1 MRFCIVDAI
10 QETTPEHPKRE
21 HSKEYLVIVDGKQ
34 AATASVT
41 TTLASV
47 YVPRQR
53 KAVRV
58 AAPKLV
64 LAHTRPEWLAVAHTE
79 IAWLA
84 LER

>member
-10 QETTPEHPKRE
+10 QETTPERPKRE
-21 HSKEYLVIVDGKQ
+21 HSKEYLVIVESKQ
-34 AATASVT
+34 AATASQT

-47 YVPRQR
+47 YVQTPEL
-53 KAVRV
+53 VRV

-79 IAWLA
+79 IACLA